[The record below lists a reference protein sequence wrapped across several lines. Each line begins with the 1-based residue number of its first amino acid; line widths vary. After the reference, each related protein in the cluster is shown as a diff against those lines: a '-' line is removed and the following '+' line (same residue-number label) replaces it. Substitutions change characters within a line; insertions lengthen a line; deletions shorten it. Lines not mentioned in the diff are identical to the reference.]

1 MGDRFGVA
9 NTLSNIGGVYYDIN
23 KPQKALEYYEK
34 ALPILEEVGD
44 RFGVANTLNNLGL
57 VYQDTNEPEKA
68 IDHWEKS
75 VKIILEMHGGLK
87 KENRKTFLKDNRGTL
102 IALSDI
108 LIDQNQPEAAWKW
121 YNLASTFEIADYTRL
136 IDAQVKNPEA
146 QKLINQWEQNNQK
159 LQALYRQIQEG
170 TTTRLSQQIKQLQ
183 VENNKIAENA
193 SQKYPEVADFFEF
206 EPKDIDK
213 LKANIAP
220 GTVVIQPA
228 ILTSIENIPDS
239 IAIFLVTR
247 DKATIVKKIPID
259 AEEFYSILTEY
270 SEQLENPNVE
280 NYHINQEKLYDYLIR
295 PIEIEIATYSPKR
308 LAIITIDELRYIPF
322 ETLYDNQTDQYLIA
336 KYPIHYLTRI
346 SATRQEPQIRTQS
359 LKVLPF
365 WDPQPI
371 KTDFPG
377 AEDKAKTI
385 AENLSGK
392 SLIREK
398 ATLRSFEKES
408 PGATCWLK
416 SYYKA
421 GITRLPCR
429 YIMLK
434 HPPWKTLISL

>member
-1 MGDRFGVA
+1 MDDRSGVATTLNNIAEVYRGIGRPQKALEYYEKALPISQEVDDRSGVATTLNNIGEVYYDINKPQKALEYYEKALPILEEVGDRFGIA
-9 NTLSNIGGVYYDIN
+9 TTLSNIGGVYYDIN

-44 RFGVANTLNNLGL
+44 RFGVANTLSNIGL

-193 SQKYPEVADFFEF
+193 SQKYPEVADFFE
-206 EPKDIDK
+206 
-213 LKANIAP
+213 
-220 GTVVIQPA
+220 
-228 ILTSIENIPDS
+228 
-239 IAIFLVTR
+239 
-247 DKATIVKKIPID
+247 
-259 AEEFYSILTEY
+259 
-270 SEQLENPNVE
+270 
-280 NYHINQEKLYDYLIR
+280 
-295 PIEIEIATYSPKR
+295 
-308 LAIITIDELRYIPF
+308 
-322 ETLYDNQTDQYLIA
+322 
-336 KYPIHYLTRI
+336 
-346 SATRQEPQIRTQS
+346 
-359 LKVLPF
+359 
-365 WDPQPI
+365 
-371 KTDFPG
+371 
-377 AEDKAKTI
+377 
-385 AENLSGK
+385 
-392 SLIREK
+392 
-398 ATLRSFEKES
+398 KES